1 MGVAMRLSDILSKE
15 PMKEFI
21 AVDNFAPKNSAQIGK
36 SYKIEV
42 GKVFLNQKC
51 NNCNQVH
58 QFYSDEILYFMP
70 INADLLSIDCRL
82 TCQYCGKTSVPVWFL
97 IQVEGMSMTKGQKS
111 VNILSTAKVR
121 LLHRH
126 FKYSSEV
133 EPEPLKY
140 KKEYSDL
147 LIKADQA
154 YYDQLG
160 AGALVYLRKLYEM
173 VTVDVAKDN
182 GVAYQDRNGKTLNF
196 RELLTRVN
204 GQCSII
210 PQEFSANGYQLF
222 SELSEIVHSS
232 STDEEV
238 GMKKYTSL
246 RRLIV
251 GILDNIDDKRK
262 KEELTAATR
271 ALSWSV

>member
-1 MGVAMRLSDILSKE
+1 M
-15 PMKEFI
+15 
-21 AVDNFAPKNSAQIGK
+21 
-36 SYKIEV
+36 
-42 GKVFLNQKC
+42 
-51 NNCNQVH
+51 
-58 QFYSDEILYFMP
+58 
-70 INADLLSIDCRL
+70 
-82 TCQYCGKTSVPVWFL
+82 
-97 IQVEGMSMTKGQKS
+97 
-111 VNILSTAKVR
+111 
-121 LLHRH
+121 
-126 FKYSSEV
+126 
-133 EPEPLKY
+133 
-140 KKEYSDL
+140 

-182 GVAYQDRNGKTLNF
+182 SIQYQGKNGKKLNF
-196 RELLTRVN
+196 RELLKRVDDK
-204 GQCSII
+204 CSII

-232 STDEEV
+232 STDEEI

-262 KEELTAATR
+262 REELTAATKE
-271 ALSWSV
+271 LSWSV